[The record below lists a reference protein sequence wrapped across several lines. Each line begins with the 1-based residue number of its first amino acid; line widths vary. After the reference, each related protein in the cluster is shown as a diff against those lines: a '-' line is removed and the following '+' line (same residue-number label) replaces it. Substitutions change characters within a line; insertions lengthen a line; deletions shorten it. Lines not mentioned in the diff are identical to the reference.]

1 MKPFSS
7 SSFLASVLLAL
18 LILVSGGV
26 GTSTVQASID
36 VYEFNDPEKEAQF
49 RTLASELRCPKCQNQ
64 NVNDSNAPLARDIKD
79 RVYQLIEEGKTD
91 KEIVDY
97 MVERYGEFVTYR
109 PRMSLGVALLWGAP
123 AVLGLF
129 VFVVL
134 LLSRR
139 SSSKQPA
146 TPIDQQRIQSMLDK
160 YSDVRA
166 SDSSTSQQSTP
177 DQSKSGQI
185 KSNPGKSGQIKSNSS
200 KSNPSKS
207 DFSQR

>member
-1 MKPFSS
+1 MSS
-7 SSFLASVLLAL
+7 YSRSSFLAWAFFAL
-18 LILVSGGV
+18 LILVSGGMV
-26 GTSTVQASID
+26 TSTAQASID
-36 VYEFNDPEKEAQF
+36 VYEFDDPEKEAQF

-79 RVYQLIEEGKTD
+79 RVYQLIEEGKSD

-123 AVLGLF
+123 AALGLF
-129 VFVVL
+129 VLVFL

-139 SSSKQPA
+139 ASPKLPA
-146 TPIDQQRIQSMLDK
+146 APIDQQRIQSMLDK
-160 YSDVRA
+160 YSDVLASNSSA
-166 SDSSTSQQSTP
+166 SDQSVS
-177 DQSKSGQI
+177 DQF
-185 KSNPGKSGQIKSNSS
+185 KSNPS

-207 DFSQR
+207 DPSQR

>member
-1 MKPFSS
+1 MNPFSTS
-7 SSFLASVLLAL
+7 PFLVSMLFAL
-18 LILVSGGV
+18 LILVSGGMV
-26 GTSTVQASID
+26 TSTAQASID
-36 VYEFNDPEKEAQF
+36 VYEFDDPEKEAQF

-123 AVLGLF
+123 AVLGLL
-129 VFVVL
+129 VLVIL

-139 SSSKQPA
+139 SSSKPPA
-146 TPIDQQRIQSMLDK
+146 APIDQQRIQSMLDK
-160 YSDVRA
+160 YSDVLASNSSA
-166 SDSSTSQQSTP
+166 SDQQTMGQSTLDQSTP
-177 DQSKSGQI
+177 DQF
-185 KSNPGKSGQIKSNSS
+185 KSNSS
-200 KSNPSKS
+200 KSDHSK
-207 DFSQR
+207 R